1 MLQYLF
7 RLLHAPKFQIFS
19 IKLNMVKVVELFAG
33 VPRKAALMNFIR
45 KHICKSIFF
54 NKVLRLQAK
63 ERLLHRRFPVS
74 FSKYFRKFF

>member
-33 VPRKAALMNFIR
+33 VPRKSCSDEFYKKTHMQEYLF
-45 KHICKSIFF
+45 
-54 NKVLRLQAK
+54 
-63 ERLLHRRFPVS
+63 
-74 FSKYFRKFF
+74 